1 MELEALSI
9 VRNCIWSNLDR
20 KRHNLINKR
29 TSRRWRRRGSRL
41 IILWVQAGAAIA
53 MTFAKE
59 MSDSLTNRREWWRER
74 RKKYNLGLI
83 VAGVLAYICYVAVL
97 SVFHSDDRLA
107 DVEITVFTILFQGLG
122 YLVMMLVANLLY
134 NLGSLAESVCKPRH
148 PEQFRTTLFNLGFW
162 FSVSLPFIV
171 PALLLFTLFTV
182 PVID

>member
-1 MELEALSI
+1 LPFLYRS
-9 VRNCIWSNLDR
+9 
-20 KRHNLINKR
+20 
-29 TSRRWRRRGSRL
+29 
-41 IILWVQAGAAIA
+41 Q
-53 MTFAKE
+53 KE
-59 MSDSLTNRREWWRER
+59 MSDFSTNRRDWWRER

-83 VAGVLAYICYVAVL
+83 VAGIIAYICYLAVL

-171 PALLLFTLFTV
+171 PVLLLFTLFIV